1 MDGNK
6 DEALKCMNIA
16 RSAIGSGDRT
26 RAQKFITKAQRLDP
40 SLSLSASD
48 LLSNLDAQPGPTTK
62 SPPPPPSARPR
73 VRVSASGSKPE
84 SSDSATS
91 VAYTEEQISIVREI
105 KRKKNYYEILGVE
118 ESCGVEEIRK
128 AYRKLSLKV
137 HPDKNKAP
145 GAEEAFKAVSKA
157 FQCLSNEES
166 RKRYKLVGSDEEVFE
181 RRAAAPRRGGGQGF
195 FDGDVDAEEIFR
207 NFFYGGMNPAG
218 RNTQFGSF
226 SFGPGMGVRMG
237 NNNRNNNNNGNNG
250 SVGLAKALIQLLPVL
265 LILVFSFMPSND
277 PVYSISRQYP
287 YQYRFT
293 TQKGVNYYV
302 KSGGFVQRY
311 PPNSPERVRLEEQ
324 VERDYVSILA
334 HNCRLEL
341 QRFQWG
347 YIRETPHCDSLKQFE
362 AVAG

>member
-6 DEALKCMNIA
+6 DEALKCLNIA
-16 RSAIGSGDRT
+16 RGAIGSGDRT
-26 RAQKFITKAQRLDP
+26 RALKFIAKAQRLDP
-40 SLSLSASD
+40 SLSASD
-48 LLSNLDAQPGPTTK
+48 LLSNLDAQPGPTTE
-62 SPPPPPSARPR
+62 SPPPPSARPR

-118 ESCGVEEIRK
+118 ESCSVEEIRK

-218 RNTQFGSF
+218 RNTQFGTF

-250 SVGLAKALIQLLPVL
+250 SVGLAKVLIQLLPVL

-302 KSGGFVQRY
+302 KSGGFEQRY

-324 VERDYVSILA
+324 VERDYVSILS
-334 HNCRLEL
+334 HHCRLEL